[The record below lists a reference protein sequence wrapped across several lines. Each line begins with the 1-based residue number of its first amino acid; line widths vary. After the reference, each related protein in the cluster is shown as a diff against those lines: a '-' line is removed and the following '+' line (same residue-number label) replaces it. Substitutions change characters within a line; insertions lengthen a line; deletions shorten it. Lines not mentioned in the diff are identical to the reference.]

1 MEFSRKTLRL
11 AHTVRLEEQNQGRSM
26 DHPLELG
33 FQDSEEAFS
42 AGAQICTPPPLL
54 PVVSFQACSVQA
66 QTAPRLTIT
75 HITNREDS
83 TPSFSEASIK
93 QNHREGLRLVH
104 LTATLTSGRTG
115 TEEAGGSRAVCSHSD
130 HRLKSQQLQFHEW

>member
-11 AHTVRLEEQNQGRSM
+11 AHTVRLEKQNQGRSM

-42 AGAQICTPPPLL
+42 AGSQICTPPPLL

-93 QNHREGLRLVH
+93 QNHRERQRMRWLDSITNAMDMSLNKLQELVMD
-104 LTATLTSGRTG
+104 R
-115 TEEAGGSRAVCSHSD
+115 EAWRAAVHGCRKRVRHN
-130 HRLKSQQLQFHEW
+130 